1 METKVKYKL
10 NREKKMLFLQS
21 TNITMP
27 EIALGARDKMK
38 TQKNTGTVL
47 TKHSLRII
55 LQTLSCFVKYIL
67 P

>member
-27 EIALGARDKMK
+27 EIALGARDKMGPE
-38 TQKNTGTVL
+38 TMGVGVKNL
-47 TKHSLRII
+47 TD
-55 LQTLSCFVKYIL
+55 
-67 P
+67 